1 MKCLKLSFVD
11 RWPLMEPNDM
21 AFIIAI
27 YLVFVFKIGPML
39 MEKRMPFQLKGFLV
53 FYNGF
58 KVVNSSILS
67 YKFLIYIMEKGLFPR
82 RCDYDVNTLYVI
94 AILYWKYLIT
104 KIIDLFDTIFFVIR
118 KKRSQVTFLHVYHH
132 VFMVIITWCSLKYD
146 PSDHWAFMAIMNCV
160 VHVIMYIY
168 YGISAMGPNYTKY
181 LWWKKYLTM
190 LQLVQFVLV
199 IGHVIIQT
207 STTECPMGT
216 GTYWIGLANLG
227 LFLCLFTDFY
237 SKRYIY
243 KNKNT
248 TFVCSKSSD

>member
-1 MKCLKLSFVD
+1 MSWCFKMSLPLPKGHLSFVD

-82 RCDYDVNTLYVI
+82 RCDYDVNTLYV
-94 AILYWKYLIT
+94 
-104 KIIDLFDTIFFVIR
+104 
-118 KKRSQVTFLHVYHH
+118 S
-132 VFMVIITWCSLKYD
+132 KYD